1 MSFSIELTKRFKR
14 EFKRLVKKFPSVKTE
29 FANLIDSLEENPIQG
44 TPIGNGFY
52 KIRAG
57 IASKGKGKRG
67 GARVITYVVVLKEVV
82 YLVAMYDKSER
93 QNFSQK
99 ELQEFLDEL

>member
-52 KIRAG
+52 KIRVG

-67 GARVITYVVVLKEVV
+67 GARVITYVVILKEVV

>member
-44 TPIGNGFY
+44 TPHLSGMAFIKFGQALQVKEKANG
-52 KIRAG
+52 A
-57 IASKGKGKRG
+57 
-67 GARVITYVVVLKEVV
+67 V
-82 YLVAMYDKSER
+82 
-93 QNFSQK
+93 
-99 ELQEFLDEL
+99 QE

>member
-57 IASKGKGKRG
+57 IASKGKDKRG
-67 GARVITYVVVLKEVV
+67 GARVITYVVILKEVV